1 MATKHST
8 TKKVSKKQAFAN
20 SLSTSNLIAV
30 SILIS
35 ILSVVLAIII
45 GRMLVSSLMLNARV
59 IGKKTT
65 ASKQINANYDNLKG
79 LQSSYNSLGALR
91 ETASNALPIKPE
103 LPLLWAMME
112 NIGTTSGVSTTSVTS
127 VVTSDVAAPAGGPVQ
142 QLPITVSVQGS
153 YAAIQTYLKNIELST
168 RPLRVSNV
176 TLSGTNANVQANL
189 LITTYYQGPADLN
202 VGSEV
207 VQ

>member
-1 MATKHST
+1 MATKST
-8 TKKVSKKQAFAN
+8 VKKVSKKQEFAN
-20 SLSTSNLIAV
+20 NLSTSNLIAV

-35 ILSVVLAIII
+35 ILSIVLALII

-65 ASKQINANYDNLKG
+65 ASKQINTNYDNLKG
-79 LQSSYNSLGALR
+79 LQSSYNGLGSLR
-91 ETASNALPIKPE
+91 ETASNALPTRPE

-112 NIGTTSGVSTTSVTS
+112 NIGNSSGVSTTSVTS
-127 VVTSDVAAPAGGPVQ
+127 VVTSDVDAPAGGPVQ

-153 YAAIQTYLKNIELST
+153 YAAIQTYLQNIELST

-176 TLSGTNANVQANL
+176 TLSGTNNNVQANL
-189 LITTYYQGPADLN
+189 LITTYYQGPANLT

-207 VQ
+207 VR